1 MHVMLQFN
9 LEIIKNAMLSELKF
23 LFSLFCFGLMAS
35 FAPVVGQNDGLRYY
49 SVEDGLSNNTVKT
62 ICQDEN
68 GYIWVGTKNGLN
80 RLDGYEIKNYYH
92 LPTSEV
98 ETPNDIT
105 CVNRFSDGLFWI
117 GTFSG
122 IVLFDPLK
130 EEYLDLSER
139 YSGTEFPSSVVV
151 GCYEDPSGN
160 CWVGTKQGLYMFG
173 KDGRCI
179 SVDVFHNAYIHMMTV
194 ADDYMLLMDVV
205 GQGIVLYDLQS
216 MQSRVLLKTG
226 KRFSLTDGFRDSKG
240 RIWLVEDLEKLYRYI
255 PDSEEVLSVNCMT
268 EPGIVLERN
277 YVHDI
282 IELNDSTLLFAT
294 DKGLVAYNV
303 DRSIFYRQING
314 SVTIDKRLM
323 TVFKDKQGGIWFGTF
338 GQGVIYYHPQLFV
351 FVHHLSSETGQQLSD
366 FQVVRSLVEAQNC
379 LWVGYTNGMRIMD
392 LGNPSFSEDI
402 HWRDMVSLEF
412 DSELYYVYQN
422 SPTELYLYF
431 LNLGIYSFD
440 MVKRT
445 LVKTDIPVSSVDE
458 QIRSME
464 RDTMGRLWIAEDD
477 LSVWNAKKHLLD
489 KNLSTNYKGI
499 TRYMLTQDILRHGD
513 NMIVGARTN
522 GVWVFKPCEQ
532 NDSVY
537 FKGECAEFE
546 ELKNKNVS
554 LLYEDSGENVW
565 VGTYDMG
572 VFKCNFEKHK
582 IWHFDTDN
590 GLVHNS
596 VCGIV
601 EDKNSHDIW
610 IAAING
616 LSQIKSDSLIVNFT
630 SRNGFPLNEVSH
642 KALIQAQN
650 GHIYVGGNNGVAEID
665 PTELP
670 YSGNMPNTV
679 LISLVETL
687 NSKKSGNHLTFNNL
701 QSRNKV
707 VLPYDNSS
715 IRIKYSALDFI
726 SPQSYRYAYQL
737 KGLDEE
743 WHYIDNNEVIYSNLP
758 AGKYVFAV
766 KACSNEGIW
775 GTEATIAV
783 RVYPAPWA
791 SWWAK
796 SFYVFLIVFFVVI
809 LIRYLYEKKTAK
821 YKQQIAR
828 MEKEAIEKNYRM
840 RIELFTNFSHEL
852 RTPLTLITGPVDDIV
867 AGGKLPTDL
876 RYPMKLIQK
885 NANKL
890 LLLVNQL
897 MDFRKLEQGVMQL
910 RLSCLEI
917 EPFVQ
922 EQIDNFSDLLNRYQ
936 LTISYSNDYHGDD
949 LWVDADLMSKVLFN
963 LISNAVKHSPSGG
976 KIDISTVQDG
986 NSIVLSVQDHGVGI
1000 AKEHQQHIFEPF
1012 YQTDN
1017 KGRIELFGSGIG
1029 LNLVRYVMKLHAG
1042 DLWLE
1047 STLGQGSTFFIRLLL
1062 GKEHFAGSNVVYT
1075 DQMDNSTLKVERNS
1089 VLSVGLEKKEVE
1101 DEPENR
1107 LKLLIVEDDED
1118 MRLYISTM
1126 LSEFYQV
1133 TVAQDGKAGIE
1144 KARELVPDLIIS
1156 DVMMPFVDGVEL
1168 CRLVKNDMTL
1178 GHIPFILLTAKS
1190 LVEHIEEGYQALA
1203 DDYVLKPF
1211 DMHILHAK
1219 IESLLKNREQLQKIL
1234 ATKVQAADVP
1244 VNEISEENPFMEKL
1258 IELITQNI
1266 KNPELSAELLYTTLG
1281 MSRTQFF
1288 RKIKGISDLSP
1299 NKLIVNIRMK
1309 MAVEKL
1315 RGRDMSISEVAYEVG
1330 FSEPAYFSKVFKSV
1344 YGQTPT
1350 EFIRTM

>member
-1 MHVMLQFN
+1 MLQFS
-9 LEIIKNAMLSELKF
+9 LAVIKNAIRVELRF
-23 LFSLFCFGLMAS
+23 FSFFFFFVITGY
-35 FAPVVGQNDGLRYY
+35 FVPIVGQNNGLRYY
-49 SVEDGLSNNTVKT
+49 TVEDGLSNNTVKT
-62 ICQDEN
+62 VYQDEN

-98 ETPNDIT
+98 RTPNDIT
-105 CVNRFSDGLFWI
+105 CMYRFSDGLFWI

-122 IVLFDPLK
+122 IILFDPIR
-130 EEYLDLSER
+130 EVYLDLNEYYR
-139 YSGTEFPSSVVV
+139 GDEFPSTVVL
-151 GCYEDPSGN
+151 GCYEDPSGTR
-160 CWVGTKQGLYMFG
+160 WVSTKQGLYMFT
-173 KDGRCI
+173 KDGFC
-179 SVDVFHNAYIHMMTV
+179 SYVDTFRNVYIHTMTV
-194 ADDYMLLMDVV
+194 ADDYKLLMDVM
-205 GQGIVLYDLQS
+205 GQGILLYDLRSKQC
-216 MQSRVLLKTG
+216 RVVSETG
-226 KRFSLTDGFRDSKG
+226 KRFSLTYGFRDSKG
-240 RIWLVEDLEKLYRYI
+240 RVWLVEDLKHLYRYV
-255 PDSEEVLSVNCMT
+255 SSREEVIPVNYVA
-268 EPGIVLERN
+268 ELDIALDRN

-282 IELNDSTLLFAT
+282 IEFNDSTLLFAT
-294 DKGLVAYNV
+294 DRGLVAY
-303 DRSIFYRQING
+303 DIEHSIFYGQIDGNM
-314 SVTIDKRLM
+314 SIDKRLM
-323 TVFKDKQGGIWFGTF
+323 TAFKDQQGGVWLGTF
-338 GQGVIYYHPQLFV
+338 GQGVIYYHPQLFI
-351 FVHHLSSETGQQLSD
+351 FNHLFPSETDHNISD
-366 FQVVRSLVEAQNC
+366 VPVVGSLVESQNC
-379 LWVGYTNGMRIMD
+379 LWVGYANGMRIID
-392 LGNPSFSEDI
+392 LNSSESWEDMQ
-402 HWRDMVSLEF
+402 WRDIISWEF
-412 DSELYYVYQN
+412 GTELYYVYKN

-440 MVKRT
+440 LVKRT
-445 LVKTDIPVSSVDE
+445 LVKTDIPVSLVEE
-458 QIRSME
+458 QIRSMA
-464 RDTMGRLWIAEDD
+464 RDIKGRLWIAEGD
-477 LSVWNAKKHLLD
+477 LSVWDAKRRLLD
-489 KNLSTNYKGI
+489 KDLSTNYKGV
-499 TRYMLTQDILRHGD
+499 TRYMLTQDIICHGD
-513 NMIVGARTN
+513 DMIVGARTN
-522 GVWVFKPCEQ
+522 GVWVFKLCEQ
-532 NDSVY
+532 NDSIY
-537 FKGECAEFE
+537 FKGDRIEFE
-546 ELKNKNVS
+546 QLKNKNVS
-554 LLYEDSGENVW
+554 LLYEDSKGNIW

-572 VFKCNFEKHK
+572 VYKCNLEKHQ
-582 IWHFDTDN
+582 ILHYDTDN

-601 EDKNSHDIW
+601 EDRNSHDIW
-610 IAAING
+610 IAGVNG
-616 LSQIKSDSLIVNFT
+616 LSQIRSDSIIVNFT

-650 GHIYVGGNNGVAEID
+650 GHIYVGGSNGIAELD
-665 PTELP
+665 PTKLL

-687 NSKKSGNHLTFNNL
+687 NPKNADNHLTFNNP
-701 QSRNKV
+701 QNMSKV
-707 VLPYDNSS
+707 VFPYDNSS
-715 IRIKYSALDFI
+715 IRIKYSVLDFI

-737 KGLDEE
+737 KGMDKE
-743 WHYIDNNEVIYSNLP
+743 WHYVDNNEVIYSNLP

-775 GTEATIAV
+775 GGEATITI
-783 RVYPAPWA
+783 RVHPAPWA

-796 SFYVFLIVFFVVI
+796 SLYVFFIIFFLLI

-821 YKQQIAR
+821 FKQQIAR
-828 MEKEAIEKNYRM
+828 IEKDSMEKNYRM

-852 RTPLTLITGPVDDIV
+852 RTPLTLITAPVDDIV
-867 AGGKLPTDL
+867 TGGELPANL
-876 RYPMKLIQK
+876 VYPMKLIQK

-910 RLSCLEI
+910 RLSRLEI
-917 EPFVQ
+917 EPFVL
-922 EQIDNFSDLLNRYQ
+922 EQINSFSDLLSRYD
-936 LTISYSNDYHGDD
+936 LTISYFNEYHGNE
-949 LWVDADLMSKVLFN
+949 LWADADLMSKVLFN
-963 LISNAVKHSPSGG
+963 LISNAIKYSFSGG
-976 KIDISTVQDG
+976 RIEISTVQDG
-986 NSIVLSVQDHGVGI
+986 NSIVLSVKDHGVGI

-1017 KGRIELFGSGIG
+1017 KGRSELFGSGIG

-1042 DLWLE
+1042 ELWLE
-1047 STLGQGSTFFIRLLL
+1047 STLGQGSTFFIRLFL

-1075 DQMDNSTLKVERNS
+1075 EQVDNSTLKVERNS
-1089 VLSVGLEKKEVE
+1089 VLSIGLENKDVE
-1101 DEPENR
+1101 DRSENR

-1118 MRLYISTM
+1118 MRLYISSM

-1211 DMHILHAK
+1211 NMHILHAK
-1219 IESLLKNREQLQKIL
+1219 IESLLKNREQLRKIL
-1234 ATKVQAADVP
+1234 ANKVQAADVS
-1244 VNEISEENPFMEKL
+1244 VNEIAEENPFMQKL

-1266 KNPELSAELLYTTLG
+1266 KNPDLSAELLYTTLG

-1309 MAVEKL
+1309 MAVDKL
-1315 RGRDMSISEVAYEVG
+1315 RARDMSISEVAYEVG

-1350 EFIRTM
+1350 EFIKTM